1 MKLHHIGKVV
11 ENINKAQKYYELTL
25 GLKARSKPVI
35 DPIQRVEVVFI
46 ETGHGQD
53 LTIELIRPLDETSP
67 VHKFLEK
74 GGGYHHLCFEV
85 DDIQKSIKDFK
96 KRGALILGEPV
107 PGKGH
112 SDRTT
117 VWIFT
122 PAKDLIELVERDES

>member
-11 ENINKAQKYYELTL
+11 KDMGEAQKYYEDTF

-35 DPIQRVEVVFI
+35 DPNQRVEVVFI

-74 GGGYHHLCFEV
+74 GGGFHHLCFEV
-85 DDIQKSIKDFK
+85 DDIRKSMDAFK
-96 KRGALILGEPV
+96 KKGALILGKPV

-112 SDRTT
+112 GDRTT

-122 PAKDLIELVERDES
+122 PAKDLIELVERDDD

>member
-11 ENINKAQKYYELTL
+11 KDIGKAQIYYENIF

-35 DPIQRVEVVFI
+35 DPIQCVEVVFI

-74 GGGYHHLCFEV
+74 GGGFHHLCFEV
-85 DDIQKSIKDFK
+85 ENIQKSMEDFK
-96 KRGALILGEPV
+96 KKGALILGEPV

-112 SDRTT
+112 GDKTT
-117 VWIFT
+117 AWIFT
-122 PAKDLIELVERDES
+122 PAKDLIELVERDED